1 MMQLFP
7 LSSMYCSPIAHVRLK
22 VWCFVLHDKL
32 VWRRGEGGETMD
44 CRGILRDSKWRLVVT
59 FSFWRSPLTGNFRD
73 YNGNVYT
80 WYCHRFKHE
89 GFFLCWQRKRC
100 RVEQSEAVFLSW
112 LCFCGQCIHADSWN
126 QPDWKVSKETVEFME
141 SEYGSRAKQVLAILE
156 CFLWLRQKRSNI
168 WWERPTLSLYP
179 NAIGKTL
186 S

>member
-1 MMQLFP
+1 MMQLFR
-7 LSSMYCSPIAHVRLK
+7 LSSMYCSPIARLK

-80 WYCHRFKHE
+80 LYCHRFKHE
-89 GFFLCWQRKRC
+89 RYFLCWQRKRC
-100 RVEQSEAVFLSW
+100 RVEQSEAVFYFSW
-112 LCFCGQCIHADSWN
+112 LCFRWLCRVNVFMQIHKIN
-126 QPDWKVSKETVEFME
+126 PTEKFPKRPE